1 MRICTDEFATLGKLQ
16 ARTLRMP
23 FLPIAIIPHPL
34 GGLKPEE
41 VVEKAK
47 VALKE
52 VLRILQQQ
60 QG

>member
-1 MRICTDEFATLGKLQ
+1 
-16 ARTLRMP
+16 MP